1 MSFILVHI
9 NWIVSDAFGGRKG
22 RSMRIGKACNLELFF
37 LFSESEAT
45 PGVKM

>member
-1 MSFILVHI
+1 MLLR
-9 NWIVSDAFGGRKG
+9 AEKG
-22 RSMRIGKACNLELFF
+22 LRLTFPGTMRIGKACNLEHFF